1 LPQFIDLY
9 ALEKAI
15 ARVDEGL
22 ARHLSAPGDLQLQD
36 GLMLRLAS
44 AYELIEYA
52 INQGLTP
59 TTNQDWLVFH
69 EMYRNTK
76 QSYNDAAAAEAL
88 KVIPHFLREA
98 HALLSLLSSPVKT

>member
-1 LPQFIDLY
+1 MPQFIDLY

-22 ARHLSAPGDLQLQD
+22 TRYLSAPGDLQLQD
-36 GLMLRLAS
+36 GLMLRLAGV
-44 AYELIEYA
+44 YELIEHA
-52 INQGLTP
+52 INQGLTT

-76 QSYNDAAAAEAL
+76 QSYDDAAAAEAL
-88 KVIPHFLREA
+88 KEIPNFLREA
-98 HALLSLLSSPVKT
+98 HALVSELSSPLKT